1 MRTWLVTVAV
11 LACCIVPLRADIR
24 ITQSRTVE
32 GRAAVLTPDAGL
44 PRVTMRI
51 KGMKAR
57 TDVETYGHTVTAIT
71 DVETQQVMMLRT
83 GSNIAQVTTTTPESV
98 AAGGPW
104 QTPHIDVSLRLT
116 GKSRMINGVSCDE
129 HSFTMR
135 MDMASV
141 PNPHIP
147 PEAMKG
153 VSMRMRGSIWIG
165 RPVPGAAEWIAFNK
179 AALSSKL
186 LSAVTG
192 VASEPWMD
200 KLHEV
205 SAAAGIPY
213 LTEMTM
219 RYEGSGPMMDVVEGM
234 GDTKI
239 IQKVTLS
246 TAPIPADLFELP
258 AGYTLQ
264 KR

>member
-11 LACCIVPLRADIR
+11 LACCIVPLRADLR

-32 GRAAVLTPDAGL
+32 GLAAVLTPDAGL

-71 DVETQQVMMLRT
+71 DFETQQVMMLRT
-83 GSNIAQVTTTTPESV
+83 GSSIAQVTTPEAV

-104 QTPHIDVSLRLT
+104 QAPHMDVSLRLT
-116 GKSRMINGVSCDE
+116 GKSRMINGVSCGE
-129 HSFTMR
+129 HSFTMLV
-135 MDMASV
+135 DMASV

-179 AALSSKL
+179 VALSSNL

-219 RYEGSGPMMDVVEGM
+219 RYEGSGPMMDVAEGM

-239 IQKVTLS
+239 IQKVTVS

-258 AGYTLQ
+258 AGYTIE
-264 KR
+264 KRR